1 MAEQKKFN
9 MDLFFKLQKDGLIV
23 GQDQR
28 LLMDLNGLSDVRGFN
43 LTLADIEASQVASQ
57 QGGSPDKN
65 RGLFAGLKQLLTRG
79 SN

>member
-1 MAEQKKFN
+1 
-9 MDLFFKLQKDGLIV
+9 MDLFFELQKQGLIV
-23 GQDQR
+23 GQNHR
-28 LLMDLNGLSDVRGFN
+28 LLMDLNGLDDVRGFN

-65 RGLFAGLKQLLTRG
+65 SGPIAALRKLLTRR